1 MKIASL
7 LTLAC
12 SLALVIISAEMKAP
26 FVLYIA
32 VFGLAVSFLAMLD
45 VLVIQPREKNKNSF

>member
-12 SLALVIISAEMKAP
+12 SLALIIISAEVQTPIFM
-26 FVLYIA
+26 YIA
-32 VFGLAVSFLAMLD
+32 VFGLAVAFITMYD
-45 VLVIQPREKNKNSF
+45 VLVIQPRQKNKNSF